1 MLAHGIC
8 FPFSPS
14 FDSLQ
19 TDKGKEARCHTQCTL
34 SVSPGEHSLG
44 TDTFPDAEPLGWQK
58 DPVLPGGLREVVGR
72 CGSSGR
78 DLLAGE
84 GARMLRAV

>member
-1 MLAHGIC
+1 MGSVSHLVRALIPCRLIRGRRQDATH
-8 FPFSPS
+8 
-14 FDSLQ
+14 
-19 TDKGKEARCHTQCTL
+19 

-58 DPVLPGGLREVVGR
+58 DPILPGGLREVVGR
-72 CGSSGR
+72 CDSSGR